1 MIYKYFIAFFLVISI
16 ILLIFATKFM
26 IMIKVG
32 HRNIELKALIEKGKS
47 GAYRKLEAKKTFLKA
62 LRSFFV
68 VIGILNDIEGLRMY
82 RQYNYIKGVD
92 TSSVHII
99 ASKIKGILLFR
110 EYEEGK
116 KIDILVLKY

>member
-47 GAYRKLEAKKTFLKA
+47 GVYRKLEAKKTSICA
-62 LRSFFV
+62 V
-68 VIGILNDIEGLRMY
+68 ENVIFEG
-82 RQYNYIKGVD
+82 
-92 TSSVHII
+92 
-99 ASKIKGILLFR
+99 
-110 EYEEGK
+110 
-116 KIDILVLKY
+116 

>member
-1 MIYKYFIAFFLVISI
+1 
-16 ILLIFATKFM
+16 
-26 IMIKVG
+26 MIKVG

-82 RQYNYIKGVD
+82 RQYNYIKGVE
-92 TSSVHII
+92 TSSVNII

-116 KIDILVLKY
+116 KIDILELKY

>member
-1 MIYKYFIAFFLVISI
+1 
-16 ILLIFATKFM
+16 
-26 IMIKVG
+26 MIKVR

-47 GAYRKLEAKKTFLKA
+47 SAYRKLEAKNTFLKA

-92 TSSVHII
+92 IEG
-99 ASKIKGILLFR
+99 ASFCKISRKRMLFL
-110 EYEEGK
+110 
-116 KIDILVLKY
+116 KINSEKAWSFELFAIPLHSLSGTKQQPI